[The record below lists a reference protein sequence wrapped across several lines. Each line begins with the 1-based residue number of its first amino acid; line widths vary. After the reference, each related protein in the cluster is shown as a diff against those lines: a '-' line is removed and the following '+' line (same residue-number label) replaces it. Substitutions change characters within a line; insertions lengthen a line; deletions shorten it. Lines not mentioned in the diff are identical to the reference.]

1 MIPRLSGRAW
11 QGRAASKPSP
21 PSDLPPMPSRHEA
34 ERIIRQ
40 FFSLIE
46 RFELVDGTHAP
57 EVKASLRKQSLRRAG
72 LRRKRKASTRLE
84 TAASAGKERP

>member
-11 QGRAASKPSP
+11 QGRAASEPLP
-21 PSDLPPMPSRHEA
+21 QADLPPIPSRREA

-46 RFELVDGTHAP
+46 RFELVDLHHAP
-57 EVKASLRKQSLRRAG
+57 EVKASLRRKARRAIKTG
-72 LRRKRKASTRLE
+72 GTVRI
-84 TAASAGKERP
+84 